1 MRCQPSALGIVGAD
15 SLTKD
20 NGPNFAAPI
29 VLTGLIKRATA
40 NFAVLR
46 EILRAFMS
54 STVSF

>member
-40 NFAVLR
+40 NLAVLR
-46 EILRAFMS
+46 EILSAFI
-54 STVSF
+54 